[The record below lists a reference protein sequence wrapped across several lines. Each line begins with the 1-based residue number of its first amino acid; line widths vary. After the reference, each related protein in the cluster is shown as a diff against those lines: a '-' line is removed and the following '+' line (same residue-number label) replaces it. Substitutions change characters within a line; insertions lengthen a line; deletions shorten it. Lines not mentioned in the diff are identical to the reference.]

1 MPSIHSV
8 AQIQHRKQEKIEI
21 IERKFKEILE
31 KDYGNQSSYKNT
43 EARNHE
49 LETLMS
55 QMESWFD
62 IPFLLEDA
70 KKETSPKC
78 LSFIKK
84 FLMLVTLVSI
94 SKGDYCL

>member
-8 AQIQHRKQEKIEI
+8 AQMQHRKQEKIEI

-31 KDYGNQSSYKNT
+31 KDYENQSAYKNT

-49 LETLMS
+49 LASLMS
-55 QMESWFD
+55 QMENWFD

-70 KKETSPKC
+70 KKK
-78 LSFIKK
+78 LVLK
-84 FLMLVTLVSI
+84 F
-94 SKGDYCL
+94 

>member
-43 EARNHE
+43 HHYSAPEQFF
-49 LETLMS
+49 S
-55 QMESWFD
+55 
-62 IPFLLEDA
+62 
-70 KKETSPKC
+70 
-78 LSFIKK
+78 
-84 FLMLVTLVSI
+84 
-94 SKGDYCL
+94 Y

>member
-8 AQIQHRKQEKIEI
+8 TQTQHRKQEKIEI

-31 KDYGNQSSYKNT
+31 KDYRNQSAYKNT

-49 LETLMS
+49 LASLMS
-55 QMESWFD
+55 QMENWFD

-70 KKETSPKC
+70 KKETNPKV
-78 LSFIKK
+78 LELYQEISNARDF
-84 FLMLVTLVSI
+84 SI
-94 SKGDYCL
+94 Y

>member
-8 AQIQHRKQEKIEI
+8 AQMQHRKQEKIEI

-31 KDYGNQSSYKNT
+31 KDENQSAYKNT

-49 LETLMS
+49 LASLMS
-55 QMESWFD
+55 QMENWFD

-70 KKETSPKC
+70 KKETSPKV
-78 LSFIKK
+78 LNLYQEISNARDF
-84 FLMLVTLVSI
+84 SI
-94 SKGDYCL
+94 Y